1 MAEQEGTIVAAVQLK
16 PVAAVP
22 LEAQRVFQDYFGAP
36 WSAGGKRA
44 CDLGA
49 LKALRTC
56 VSQLQEKQFDLLGP
70 LAWASYKNAGGRF
83 ATIKSFGHIWR
94 IHTKHPCNGQLW
106 ESLTDLRDPDEECAV
121 CIESMARGKRQT
133 LSCRHT
139 FHAACIDKLIA
150 STCNKACPTCRHPLP
165 PSKEQLLRAKSLEL
179 HDRLLR
185 HSCSCEGCTEN
196 CKRMKGLVA
205 HIREHNVHPYCDLC
219 RRVLAL
225 LVLHSRGC
233 SDQECDVALC
243 NMLRRRQ
250 ALQQEPPRVAL
261 LPM

>member
-1 MAEQEGTIVAAVQLK
+1 MAEQEGTIVAAVQLQT
-16 PVAAVP
+16 VAEVP
-22 LEAQRVFQDYFGAP
+22 LEAKRVFEDYFAAP
-36 WSAGGKRA
+36 WSPGGKRA

-56 VSQLQEKQFDLLGP
+56 VSQLQQNQFDLLGP
-70 LAWASYKNAGGRF
+70 IAWASYKKSGGRF
-83 ATIKSFGHIWR
+83 ATMKNFGHIWR
-94 IHTKHPCNGQLW
+94 VHTKQPCRVQLW
-106 ESLTDLRDPDEECAV
+106 NKKVEPVEECAV

-133 LSCRHT
+133 LPCRHT
-139 FHAACIDKLIA
+139 FHEACIDKLRA

-165 PSKEQLLRAKSLEL
+165 PSKEQLLRTKSMQL
-179 HDRLLR
+179 HDQLLR

-196 CKRMKGLVA
+196 CKRMKGLVT
-205 HIREHNVHPYCDLC
+205 HIREHNLHPHCDLC

-233 SDQECDVALC
+233 SDQQCDVALC

-261 LPM
+261 LPL